1 MTSSIHSFVRKTTF
15 GLVVALA
22 LLVGSAAPSSVRAAA
37 PPSGLSAAP
46 VFADEGLS
54 FSKFIKGFNN
64 RARVV
69 QLCVVCMLLALFII
83 IKKLDGDG
91 SPHTH

>member
-1 MTSSIHSFVRKTTF
+1 MTSSILSFVRTSFF
-15 GLVVALA
+15 GLLVALA
-22 LLVGSAAPSSVRAAA
+22 LAVGSASPARAAVPA
-37 PPSGLSAAP
+37 SGLSAAP
-46 VFADEGLS
+46 VFAEEGLS

-91 SPHTH
+91 SPRPS